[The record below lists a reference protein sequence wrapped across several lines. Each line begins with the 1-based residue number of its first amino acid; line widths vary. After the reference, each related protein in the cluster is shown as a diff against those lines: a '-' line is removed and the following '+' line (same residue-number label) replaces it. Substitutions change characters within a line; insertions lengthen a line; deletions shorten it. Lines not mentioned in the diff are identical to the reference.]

1 MAQGHGEMRVCSAA
15 EGPHADQTQ
24 GRFIQGALVS
34 GSTNCRAMN
43 GRDEIADL
51 FRQGCIP

>member
-24 GRFIQGALVS
+24 GRFIKGALVS